1 MYIYITHLKARSK
14 TARYER
20 DSLKSSHARHLPVS
34 NYMIICTV
42 IYLYTHSIHIRTL
55 TDKAHTETGYT
66 HRQVTHRR
74 LKAISHR
81 SRPARAILSCE
92 KFVLLSWRVREH
104 SSGQK
109 MKVLS
114 ARAGKATALENSPKD
129 GLLNTHL
136 FSLFS
141 VTGTVTHREPSTG

>member
-1 MYIYITHLKARSK
+1 MTFHLLHFYCLIFFNFFFNLTNLFGSMYIYITHLKARSK

-20 DSLKSSHARHLPVS
+20 DSLKSSHARHLPAS

-104 SSGQK
+104 SGGQK
-109 MKVLS
+109 
-114 ARAGKATALENSPKD
+114 
-129 GLLNTHL
+129 
-136 FSLFS
+136 
-141 VTGTVTHREPSTG
+141 

>member
-20 DSLKSSHARHLPVS
+20 DSLKSSHARHLPAS

-55 TDKAHTETGYT
+55 TDKAHRDGLHTQTGYT
-66 HRQVTHRR
+66 QT

-104 SSGQK
+104 SGGQK
-109 MKVLS
+109 
-114 ARAGKATALENSPKD
+114 
-129 GLLNTHL
+129 
-136 FSLFS
+136 
-141 VTGTVTHREPSTG
+141 

>member
-20 DSLKSSHARHLPVS
+20 DSLKSSHARHLPAS

-104 SSGQK
+104 SGGQK
-109 MKVLS
+109 
-114 ARAGKATALENSPKD
+114 
-129 GLLNTHL
+129 
-136 FSLFS
+136 
-141 VTGTVTHREPSTG
+141 

>member
-1 MYIYITHLKARSK
+1 MHASALLLFIFILVFTLYAIMFITVHDFKVELLFYLTNLFGSMYIYITHLKARSK

-20 DSLKSSHARHLPVS
+20 DSLKSSHARHLPAS

-55 TDKAHTETGYT
+55 TDKAHRDGLHTLS

-92 KFVLLSWRVREH
+92 KCVLLSWRVREH
-104 SSGQK
+104 SGGQK
-109 MKVLS
+109 
-114 ARAGKATALENSPKD
+114 
-129 GLLNTHL
+129 
-136 FSLFS
+136 
-141 VTGTVTHREPSTG
+141 